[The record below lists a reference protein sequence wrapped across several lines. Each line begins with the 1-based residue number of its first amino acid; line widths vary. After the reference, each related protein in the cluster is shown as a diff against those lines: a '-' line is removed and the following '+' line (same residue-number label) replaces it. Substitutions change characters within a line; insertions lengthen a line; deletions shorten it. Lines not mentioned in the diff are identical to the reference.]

1 MPTVTVRM
9 EEETGIS
16 FLPHAFMHGLFVY
29 SPQTCKAAKGGK
41 HMETLIKPR
50 NNVHKLTI
58 MALLTAIA
66 IVIVI
71 PFNPSIFAAAPWMEY
86 DMADVPVLL
95 ATFALGPI
103 AGLEVLAAVS
113 LLQAFLLGGNGLV
126 GAVMHFL
133 ASGTFILVAYF
144 IYNKGRSI
152 KSMLLGLL
160 LGTLAMAAMM
170 VPLNLIITV
179 NFYGQPIET
188 VKAMLIPIIIPFNLI
203 IPAYI
208 EKSIK

>member
-1 MPTVTVRM
+1 
-9 EEETGIS
+9 
-16 FLPHAFMHGLFVY
+16 
-29 SPQTCKAAKGGK
+29 
-41 HMETLIKPR
+41 METLIKPR

-203 IPAYI
+203 KAGLN
-208 EKSIK
+208 SIIFFILYRVLKVVMKK